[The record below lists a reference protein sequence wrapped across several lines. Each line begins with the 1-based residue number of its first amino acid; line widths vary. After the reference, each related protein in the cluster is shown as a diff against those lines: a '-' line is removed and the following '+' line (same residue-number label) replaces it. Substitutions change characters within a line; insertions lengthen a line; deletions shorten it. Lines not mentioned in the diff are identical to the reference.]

1 MTAPNQSNADGFA
14 FSVQAEDSLCHT
26 THHCPRLR
34 NDAAQLWPGMEPS
47 VLLCCPGICQI
58 THKHHCFLSN
68 CNLWARDNITGV
80 SRKLAVQDGAH
91 SQHRFSPLH
100 IEKSMKGSR
109 CVVNVSCALLWNQT
123 SVAMGTLEAGLISRI
138 NYDKQLFVAV
148 SKQEL

>member
-1 MTAPNQSNADGFA
+1 MQ
-14 FSVQAEDSLCHT
+14 DSAHT
-26 THHCPRLR
+26 
-34 NDAAQLWPGMEPS
+34 
-47 VLLCCPGICQI
+47 
-58 THKHHCFLSN
+58 
-68 CNLWARDNITGV
+68 
-80 SRKLAVQDGAH
+80 
-91 SQHRFSPLH
+91 QHRFSPLH

>member
-14 FSVQAEDSLCHT
+14 FSQYKQRILCATQPITAHGSGMT
-26 THHCPRLR
+26 
-34 NDAAQLWPGMEPS
+34 QLWPGMEPS

-58 THKHHCFLSN
+58 THKHHWFLSN